1 MPALSSM
8 YSHAH
13 SMPIGDFLC
22 AMGIGILIALIIMV
36 IIYFTDKG
44 R

>member
-1 MPALSSM
+1 MPTLSSA

-22 AMGIGILIALIIMV
+22 AVGIGILIALVIMT
-36 IIYFTDKG
+36 IIYFTDKK
-44 R
+44 